1 MSIKCVC
8 ADLEKLRDGPGRA
21 GPLSKIAN
29 FEDLSSVL
37 DHVRR
42 MRFIK
47 AMQPDVV
54 EYAKAI
60 ATLGQKY
67 GKPVQN
73 GAYFIID
80 PEHEAEYKAEKAKID
95 AEEREIAATP
105 LPFSAY
111 EKIPLSSL
119 DLLAL
124 EPFIVIPDENA
135 LAALQANKPK

>member
-1 MSIKCVC
+1 MSIKCIC
-8 ADLEKLRDGPGRA
+8 ADLEKLRDGPGKP

-47 AMQPDVV
+47 AFQPEVI

-60 ATLGQKY
+60 ATLGKKY
-67 GKPVQN
+67 GKPMQN
-73 GAYFIID
+73 GSYFVIE
-80 PEHEAEYKAEKAKID
+80 PEKEDEYRAEKDKFD
-95 AEEREIAATP
+95 AEEREIVATP

-111 EKIPLSSL
+111 EKIALSAL

-124 EPFIVIPDENA
+124 EPFIVIPDEQEQIA
-135 LAALQANKPK
+135 IAHKD